1 MEHIVASNPKQIN
14 ATTLEA
20 KHESILTQLA
30 NSENNIANLHSE
42 LSKYF
47 TEREKIKLKLSQ
59 IILENDINPT
69 QQFLHM
75 KLANINSKINS
86 INIQIDDISKESSN
100 YHLNTIDVLEQYYDT
115 NTQIDS
121 SSAAAEPLDIC
132 GAPSN
137 DVVSLLFE
145 NTQNIPNNERT
156 SQNNRAA
163 VFGSYLNIVDPMAQH
178 GKKCKSN
185 KLIPT
190 LCETCGTEMTLFS
203 AEGLYSCT
211 TCGISNYT
219 IVDSERP
226 NYKDPPTEIGYFA
239 YKRINHF
246 NEWLAQFQA
255 KESTEIPQNVLDLI
269 LVEIKKERI
278 TNMVNISNKKMRE
291 FLKRLRLNK
300 YYEHIPH
307 IIDRLN
313 GKAPMIMTRS
323 LEEKLRS
330 MFKEIQAPFIKHCPK
345 ERKNFLS
352 YSYVLHKFVQLLGH
366 DEYLPSFPLLKSREK
381 LHNQDIIWQQICLD
395 LGWEF
400 IKSI

>member
-1 MEHIVASNPKQIN
+1 MEYIVESTTKQLN

-20 KHESILTQLA
+20 KHESILNQLA
-30 NSENNIANLHSE
+30 NSEQNIATLHSE
-42 LSKYF
+42 LNKYF
-47 TEREKIKLKLSQ
+47 AEREKIKIKLDQ
-59 IILENDINPT
+59 INSENDINPT

-100 YHLNTIDVLEQYYDT
+100 YHLNTIDVLEQYYDL
-115 NTQIDS
+115 NNQGES
-121 SSAAAEPLDIC
+121 SNSEHIEMS
-132 GAPSN
+132 GSNQSN

-145 NTQNIPNNERT
+145 NNQNVSNSERT
-156 SQNNRAA
+156 SQNNRAS

-178 GKKCKSN
+178 GKKIKNN

-313 GKAPMIMTRS
+313 GRAPMIMTRS

-381 LHNQDIIWQQICLD
+381 LHNQDIIWQQICED